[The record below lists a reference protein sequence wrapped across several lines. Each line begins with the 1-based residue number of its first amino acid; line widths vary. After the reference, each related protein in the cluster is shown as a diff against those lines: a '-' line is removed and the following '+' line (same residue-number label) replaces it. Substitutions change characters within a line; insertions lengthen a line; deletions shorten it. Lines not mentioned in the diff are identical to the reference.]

1 LTETQ
6 DDLHMLQENLDQE
19 MSDLDARTKV
29 EIQKDRAEMQAKI
42 LLISKE
48 NESFKSEVDLI
59 LIL

>member
-1 LTETQ
+1 
-6 DDLHMLQENLDQE
+6 MLQENLDQE